1 MRTAKFDLINLHYN
15 PRELGREKRA
25 EEELDLREFKRR
37 KRSREDG
44 REMKLCMVMFSGEL
58 ASTKRGG
65 SSKPRLSSVTWSQ
78 GTSAISPKLT
88 RLTDWFPQLLKWMS

>member
-1 MRTAKFDLINLHYN
+1 MGRGAMFANGQVRPHQSALS

-44 REMKLCMVMFSGEL
+44 GK
-58 ASTKRGG
+58 
-65 SSKPRLSSVTWSQ
+65 
-78 GTSAISPKLT
+78 
-88 RLTDWFPQLLKWMS
+88 